1 MNHSMTTTHEERM
14 QALRAREAERERQ
27 EAATPR
33 QLFLPGFEHEKM
45 GALPNDVN
53 RSSLFAPVARGRRR
67 WHRQAKMVTRS
78 DCTLEYTG
86 EQLDEADADIA
97 MALIQFARPRPF
109 AEPVPVNRAE
119 LLRFIGRG
127 TGKTQY
133 EWLHRRIKA
142 MTEATMFL
150 EAWRKNGT
158 RRYSVGRYYGFHI
171 IDKFE
176 LDEATGVYHFM
187 LDARWI
193 ALFMGNNFALVDWD
207 KRKEL
212 TRQDMAKALQRL
224 IATDAATVQRY
235 ALDAL
240 KAQFT
245 YAGRLRDF
253 RQALDQACAE
263 LRRVGVIAEWKQGT
277 STTGREQLTL
287 WRE

>member
-1 MNHSMTTTHEERM
+1 MNHTPDRSQRAIDAEERL
-14 QALRAREAERERQ
+14 AH
-27 EAATPR
+27 TPR
-33 QLFLPGFEHEKM
+33 QLFLPGFETKH

-53 RSSLFAPVARGRRR
+53 RSSLFAPIARGPRRR
-67 WHRQAKMVTRS
+67 HHQAKMVTRS
-78 DCTLEYTG
+78 DCTLEYSG

-97 MALIQFARPRPF
+97 MALIQFALPRPF

-150 EAWRKNGT
+150 ETRRKDGT

-171 IDKFE
+171 IDKFAY
-176 LDEATGVYHFM
+176 DEATGVYYFV
-187 LDARWI
+187 LDARWF
-193 ALFMGNNFALVDWD
+193 AMFMGRNFALIDWQ

-224 IATDAATVQRY
+224 IATDAETVQRY
-235 ALDAL
+235 ALDGL
-240 KAQFT
+240 KAQFS
-245 YAGRLRDF
+245 YSGRMRDF
-253 RQALDQACAE
+253 REAISRACSE
-263 LRRVGVIAEWKQGT
+263 LVRVGVLARYRLDESSRGT
-277 STTGREQLTL
+277 EQLTV
-287 WRE
+287 WRAPVDN